1 MSCTLKIEPHIR
13 GHIAGCNGRVDRVGA
28 KAEQCRD
35 NPQNATHM
43 AALMETQARE
53 NRERKRQE
61 LELFKRR
68 VRQRSTE
75 WERTKQRQ
83 IAISNTETIA
93 SEQKIAEQA
102 LKLDKTKV

>member
-35 NPQNATHM
+35 IPQNATHM
-43 AALMETQARE
+43 AALMETQDRE
-53 NRERKRQE
+53 DRERKRQE

-68 VRQRSTE
+68 VKQRATE
-75 WERTKQRQ
+75 WERTKQQQ
-83 IAISNTETIA
+83 IAVSSTETVA